1 MNPYNPGL
9 ERIASERIRQ
19 RMRDA
24 EYSRLVALAKPVDD
38 RSHLFERADRALV
51 GLRARVAQ
59 AFRRPRLA

>member
-24 EYSRLVALAKPVDD
+24 EHSRLVALAKPAND
-38 RSHLFERADRALV
+38 RGHLFERAGSAYF
-51 GLRARVAQ
+51 GLRARVAR